1 MAKISL
7 IFLFLYIPQKV
18 PTDDLAKILLPHV
31 DKAKL
36 YPLIKSQCP
45 SVALDTLEEK
55 DYTSILKIIIDSK
68 GISEILKR
76 VHVNF
81 HKAEKEHD
89 FYQAIADYVK
99 YTVPLEKFFKG
110 RSIEDLEVGIEESI
124 KNKVFQKGE
133 IIENCLLPLIETPED
148 ISPYLNNLT
157 TLDLGKIV
165 LKKAKQ
171 EDPQVFFQRV
181 IQSYSSNEAK
191 AISESLWCQQTTTPL
206 ELVGCFEKKLDQQSE
221 QDRTES
227 MVEMFKFIS
236 EKLDQKTL
244 LDMHIVFLSRISGAM
259 DK

>member
-1 MAKISL
+1 M
-7 IFLFLYIPQKV
+7 
-18 PTDDLAKILLPHV
+18 

-133 IIENCLLPLIETPED
+133 IIENCLLPLIETPDD